1 MMSHLA
7 VPSTIPSYL
16 VCNVARKNVTVAM
29 SGDGGDELFMGYG
42 YYNVYR
48 KIKNLFRMDAGVGRY
63 MIKAIFNTMG
73 NRYTRAARLFDLPSA
88 DLMAHLWSEQQ
99 YNVFRKRDRFFIEPF
114 RNPFVH

>member
-1 MMSHLA
+1 
-7 VPSTIPSYL
+7 
-16 VCNVARKNVTVAM
+16 VARKNVTVAM

-73 NRYTRAARLFDLPSA
+73 NGIQERRGYLISHRQN
-88 DLMAHLWSEQQ
+88 LMAHLWSEQQ
-99 YNVFRKRDRFFIEPF
+99 YMYSEKRSLLY
-114 RNPFVH
+114 